1 MRRALLATELAFG
14 FGLWWIVLDGLADPH
29 RPPPPDPEIELPA
42 IVVTLDEDPFPCST
56 DSQFRRAYQRQGAE
70 CAGEER

>member
-14 FGLWWIVLDGLADPH
+14 FGLWWIVLDGFADPH
-29 RPPPPDPEIELPA
+29 RPPQPDPEIELPA
-42 IVVTLDEDPFPCST
+42 SVVTLDSDPFPCST
-56 DSQFRRAYQRQGAE
+56 DSQFRRAYQLQGAE